1 MPINPISK
9 SCGSEAHSR
18 QLLGGRTEQRRPVI
32 ERLKVKKSLVF
43 VLCLIGSAVALFG
56 WKAVRDLQAVPDSL
70 VVGDSEVKKP
80 QLLDRRGNP
89 LLISY
94 QNRWSVQTVALH
106 EIPVLLRNAFVESED
121 RRFLSHG
128 GPDWLARIH
137 AVVQNLRAMRGV
149 RGASTIT
156 EQVVRM
162 LHRRPRTVWSRWLEG
177 IEAARLEKRFS
188 KSEILEF
195 YLNQVPYGHQRR
207 GVVEAS
213 RFYFDRDPATLNAKE
228 SLALAVLVRAPSGFD
243 LRRNPK
249 SLESRLARLAG
260 HMRDSGLLSEA
271 DYRAALSKGFELAG
285 STPRSEARKSFEPAG
300 SRRVIEAPQFV
311 QYVLTNAWGE
321 AGKPSGVLTTTLDG
335 GLQQKVRQIVRSRLE
350 GLKPS
355 EVGDGAALV
364 IDNWTGE
371 VLAWVSES
379 LSAGESEGWVDAVTV
394 RRQPGSTLKPFLYAL
409 AMEMGWTAATLI
421 DDSPVAEAA
430 GSGLHSFRNYSRTYY
445 GPLRLRVAL
454 GNSLNTPAIR
464 TIRFTG
470 TERFLCWLHSLGIS
484 GLTKSADFYGH
495 GLALG
500 DGEVSLFELVQAY
513 SVLARGGAYRPLCT
527 VSGAPSGELRRV
539 IGPSTAAIISDILS
553 DPEARRLE
561 FGEGHLL
568 RFPVKTSVKTGTST
582 DHRDCWA
589 VGFTEHYS
597 AGVWMGNLDRRP
609 TRGITGA
616 AGPALVLR
624 AIFAELDRGAEATSS
639 SKGPFSAAAGV
650 QSLSICAVSGKL
662 AGPGCPRMDEKF
674 EPGKAPVEI
683 CTLHSIE
690 GEAPVP
696 KEFGIQC
703 QAPADRPEEE
713 LLCQTPEKGD
723 PPASAI
729 RILQPT
735 PGLQIALDPR
745 IPTEFQAFA
754 FRISKKISPS
764 KVEWVLNGKMA
775 GETGRDEHRFL
786 WPISRGEYIVMARV
800 WRNGQNEP
808 VETPPVAF
816 VVK

>member
-1 MPINPISK
+1 MP
-9 SCGSEAHSR
+9 A
-18 QLLGGRTEQRRPVI
+18 
-32 ERLKVKKSLVF
+32 SLVF
-43 VLCLIGSAVALFG
+43 
-56 WKAVRDLQAVPDSL
+56 
-70 VVGDSEVKKP
+70 GDSEVKKP
-80 QLLDRRGNP
+80 QLLDRNGDP
-89 LLISY
+89 LSVSY
-94 QNRWSVQTVALH
+94 QNKWSLQTVALH

-121 RRFLSHG
+121 RRFHSHG

-137 AVVQNLRAMRGV
+137 ALAQNLRAMRGV

-162 LHRRPRTVWSRWLEG
+162 LHQRPRTVWSRWLEG

-188 KSEILEF
+188 KNEILEF
-195 YLNQVPYGHQRR
+195 YLNQVPFGHQRR
-207 GVVEAS
+207 GVVEAA
-213 RFYFDRDPATLNAKE
+213 RFYFDRDPATLNVKE

-243 LRRNPK
+243 PKRDPK
-249 SLESRLARLAG
+249 SLESRIARLAG
-260 HMRDSGLLSEA
+260 HMRDSGLLSES
-271 DYRAALSKGFELAG
+271 DRRAALSKGFELA
-285 STPRSEARKSFEPAG
+285 RSRG
-300 SRRVIEAPQFV
+300 VIEAPQFV
-311 QYVLTNAWGE
+311 QYVLGNAWGE
-321 AGKPSGVLTTTLDG
+321 AANFEAGKSVGMLKTSLDG
-335 GLQQKVRQIVRSRLE
+335 GLQQKVRQMVRGRLE
-350 GLKPS
+350 GLKSS

-364 IDNWTGE
+364 VDNRTGE

-379 LSAGESEGWVDAVTV
+379 FSAGDSEGWVDAVTV

-470 TERFLCWLHSLGIS
+470 TERFLHWLRSLGIA

-513 SVLARGGAYRPLCT
+513 SVLARGGAFVPLRT
-527 VSGAPSGELRRV
+527 LPGTPAGELRRV
-539 IGPSTAAIISDILS
+539 IGAATSAIIADILS

-589 VGFTEHYS
+589 VGFTEDYT

-616 AGPALVLR
+616 VGPALVLR
-624 AIFAELDRGAEATSS
+624 AIFAELNRDPEAASF
-639 SKGPFSAAAGV
+639 SKGPFLAAPGL

-674 EPGKAPVEI
+674 EPGKAPIEV
-683 CTLHSIE
+683 CTLHSTE
-690 GEAPVP
+690 GETPVAEGP
-696 KEFGIQC
+696 GIRC
-703 QAPADRPEEE
+703 QAPVIRPEED
-713 LLCQTPEKGD
+713 D
-723 PPASAI
+723 PRHTQGTGGNTCGIQLPASDI
-729 RILQPT
+729 RLLQPT
-735 PGLQIALDPR
+735 PGLQIAVDPR
-745 IPTEFQAFA
+745 IPAESQAFA
-754 FRISKKISPS
+754 FRISKKINPS
-764 KVEWVLNGKMA
+764 KVEWVLNEKLA
-775 GETGRDEHRFL
+775 GETGKDEHRFL
-786 WPISRGEYIVMARV
+786 WPLSRGEYIVWARV
-800 WRNGQNEP
+800 WQSGQNEP